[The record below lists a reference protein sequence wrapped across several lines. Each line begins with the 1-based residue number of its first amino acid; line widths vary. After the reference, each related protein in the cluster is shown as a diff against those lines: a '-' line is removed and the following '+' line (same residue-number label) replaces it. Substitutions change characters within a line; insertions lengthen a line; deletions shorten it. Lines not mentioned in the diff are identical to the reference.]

1 MIGQITALN
10 KNKEWNGEKN
20 KKTSVLL
27 VVNHPGSPQGGI
39 SAESTIKIFTGMRVR
54 SRKHKNVQK
63 GKKSIHNEI

>member
-1 MIGQITALN
+1 M
-10 KNKEWNGEKN
+10 EKRT

-39 SAESTIKIFTGMRVR
+39 SPESPIKIFTGMRVR

-63 GKKSIHNEI
+63 GKNTENLIYYEI